1 MQNYVAPFETSLLFE
16 ADVAQRVEMILLYR
30 EFTGVKGVLLKC
42 VWRSGFFKTG
52 LLLREP
58 TLMRGVRP
66 KKNPNM

>member
-1 MQNYVAPFETSLLFE
+1 MQNYVAPFETCLSFQ
-16 ADVAQRVEMILLYR
+16 ADVAQKVEMIRLYR
-30 EFTGVKGVLLKC
+30 EFTGVTGVLLKY
-42 VWRSGFFKTG
+42 VWRSRFLKTG